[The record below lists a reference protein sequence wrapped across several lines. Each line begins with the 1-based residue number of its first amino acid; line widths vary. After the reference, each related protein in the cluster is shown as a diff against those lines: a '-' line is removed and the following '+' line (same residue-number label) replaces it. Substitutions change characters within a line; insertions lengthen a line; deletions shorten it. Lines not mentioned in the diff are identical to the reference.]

1 MGGMGG
7 GGMGGMGGGGMG
19 GGGMGGGG
27 MFAVPV
33 SPQVPGQGANTFQE
47 KKMK

>member
-1 MGGMGG
+1 
-7 GGMGGMGGGGMG
+7 MGGGGMG

-27 MFAVPV
+27 MFAVP
-33 SPQVPGQGANTFQE
+33 PAPPEQGQSANRFAE